1 MNDQR
6 LICSDVQ
13 RVTLDNV
20 DNDWLLRE
28 ALRRIN
34 KTKETVGKKCSVGK
48 GVKWS

>member
-13 RVTLDNV
+13 PDTLDNV

-28 ALRRIN
+28 ALRRIKQN
-34 KTKETVGKKCSVGK
+34 KRDCGEEVVGKR
-48 GVKWS
+48 VKWS